1 MAHNQLT
8 DLPRSIANMGRLV
21 DLDIS
26 ANAFEEWP
34 PILGQVRACVCVCVR
49 VRACLCVRACVFV
62 WMNGCV
68 VFVGLYGWVCMR
80 ARTCVRA
87 YVCVRVCEMRFG

>member
-49 VRACLCVRACVFV
+49 VRACLCVRACV
-62 WMNGCV
+62 CV
-68 VFVGLYGWVCMR
+68 DEWVCGVCGFLWMGVHLC
-80 ARTCVRA
+80 ARTCVS
-87 YVCVRVCEMRFG
+87 VCVKCVLVDRL